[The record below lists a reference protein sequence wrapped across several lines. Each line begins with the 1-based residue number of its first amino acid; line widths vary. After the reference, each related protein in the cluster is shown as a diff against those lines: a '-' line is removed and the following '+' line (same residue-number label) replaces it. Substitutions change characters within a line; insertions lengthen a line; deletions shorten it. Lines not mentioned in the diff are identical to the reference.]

1 MIKKKAF
8 TLIELLVVISIIAL
22 LLSILV
28 PALGVAKK
36 QAQNVVCKSNLHQ
49 WGLTW
54 KLYTQD
60 YDGKF
65 PNLKDRDP
73 DVNSTGMRSYWT
85 ECLGPYLGEG
95 SRGTDIYLCP
105 SAKRDPGTP
114 GTPRPA
120 NEFTSFT
127 LSPMVAQTSPKR
139 SSYGINCWVY
149 DGFNNAAL
157 TQDAWRKDG
166 AAGARNI
173 PMLMDSKWRGGIPLE
188 TDIPLASG
196 DLIVDQ
202 DGVVEST
209 GQTVGQM
216 GYFQMKRHKHGINAV
231 FFDTSIRAIEPKEL
245 WTLKW
250 HKSFD
255 IWSAERSTTWP
266 DWMD

>member
-49 WGLTW
+49 WGMAW
-54 KLYTQD
+54 KIYTEENN
-60 YDGKF
+60 GKF
-65 PNLKDRDP
+65 PNLKNR
-73 DVNSTGMRSYWT
+73 VEETNSGAMRSYWS

-95 SRGTDIYLCP
+95 SRGEGIYFCP
-105 SAKRDPGTP
+105 SATRGQDH
-114 GTPRPA
+114 RA
-120 NEFTSFT
+120 SDEFTSFNLAKMDAEDG
-127 LSPMVAQTSPKR
+127 LSKR
-139 SSYGINCWVY
+139 ASYGINCWVY
-149 DGFNNAAL
+149 DGFNNSAL
-157 TQDAWRKDG
+157 LQNAWIRDDATS
-166 AAGARNI
+166 NPSQV
-173 PMLMDSKWRGGIPLE
+173 PMLMDSKWRGGVPLE
-188 TDIPLASG
+188 TDLPLQSG

-202 DGVVEST
+202 KGVVVST
-209 GQTVGQM
+209 GESVGQM

-231 FFDTSIRAIEPKEL
+231 FLDTSIRAIEPKEL

-255 IWSAERSTTWP
+255 TRSADRSMTWP